1 MKGNLIKY
9 VQKFGAIQS
18 DHVGVII
25 DYKPGYHIRESWS
38 AIDKEMIEEPMVRIY
53 WFNSPSATPETAK
66 YSLLEFWNLDEQ
78 VDLFEPKVII
88 EEWDELDDNWFLTSL
103 FEIDEK

>member
-9 VQKFGAIQS
+9 VQKFGVIQS
-18 DHVGVII
+18 EHVGIII

-38 AIDKEMIEEPMVRIY
+38 DKDGSMIEEPMVRIH

-66 YSLLEFWNLDEQ
+66 YSLLEFWNMGEQ
-78 VDLFEPKVII
+78 ENLFEPNVII
-88 EEWDELDDNWFLTSL
+88 EEWDELDDNWFLASL
-103 FEIDEK
+103 FEIAER